1 MRRHCAVRTYV
12 RQIHLWLLLLRQPL
26 HTITFDAPALGVS
39 VKTLRGYV
47 EEISHTGERK
57 YKACVIGKTSV
68 GVRLLTRTNA

>member
-1 MRRHCAVRTYV
+1 MRRHRAVRTYV

-26 HTITFDAPALGVS
+26 HTITFDAPALGV
-39 VKTLRGYV
+39 KTETLLGYI
-47 EEISHTGERK
+47 EAISHRGERK